1 MFKKIYNLLKILRKL
16 SVSGAIETLDEI
28 RPIPKSLK
36 FIFAIFSI
44 GSSKK
49 IENLKKS
56 SGEKLC
62 QSLEDMGTTFIKLGQ
77 FLATRPDIIGE
88 EIAKKLEKLQDKLP
102 AFGTEKAKN
111 IIKKEIGTESLKYFI
126 FKRTSCSSFYSTS
139 SFCKNKI
146 DNSEKE
152 LAIKILRPNIHSIFN
167 EELDALMFLAYLIEN
182 VFKNQKIKISGSY

>member
-16 SVSGAIETLDEI
+16 SVSGAVETLDEI

-36 FIFAIFSI
+36 IIFNIFSI

-102 AFGTEKAKN
+102 AFNKEKAKN
-111 IIKKEIGTESLKYFI
+111 IAQAGYEFV
-126 FKRTSCSSFYSTS
+126 
-139 SFCKNKI
+139 
-146 DNSEKE
+146 
-152 LAIKILRPNIHSIFN
+152 
-167 EELDALMFLAYLIEN
+167 IEN
-182 VFKNQKIKISGSY
+182 LTWEVLLPKYVRFYEDLVKS